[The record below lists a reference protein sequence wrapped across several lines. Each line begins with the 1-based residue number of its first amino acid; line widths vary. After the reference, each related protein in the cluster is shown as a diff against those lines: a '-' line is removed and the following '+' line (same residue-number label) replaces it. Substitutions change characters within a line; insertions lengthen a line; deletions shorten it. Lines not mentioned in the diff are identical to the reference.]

1 MLAVI
6 CVSQAQE
13 PVNQYTD
20 GENASEWCGR
30 SVYRCSPSVDRFN
43 QVEERGKLLCVV
55 RDRQVAAVKGTGYLH
70 SPVNSLGRRSDPG
83 KASSVDNY

>member
-6 CVSQAQE
+6 CVSQTQQA
-13 PVNQYTD
+13 VNQYTD

-43 QVEERGKLLCVV
+43 QVEARGKLLCVV
-55 RDRQVAAVKGTGYLH
+55 RDRHVAAVKYWV
-70 SPVNSLGRRSDPG
+70 PISDFNTHKVILSRNQCQDG
-83 KASSVDNY
+83 